1 MFQIVY
7 TTHILAAAN
16 KKAIS
21 HTSSYRTDSCHHWN
35 TGIYICQ
42 FGRWIWAATCRWYSN
57 RV

>member
-1 MFQIVY
+1 MIHIVY

-21 HTSSYRTDSCHHWN
+21 CTNSYRTDSCHHWN
-35 TGIYICQ
+35 TVIYICQ
-42 FGRWIWAATCRWYSN
+42 FERWIWAATCRRYSN

>member
-1 MFQIVY
+1 MFHIVY

-21 HTSSYRTDSCHHWN
+21 HTNSYRTDSCHHRN
-35 TGIYICQ
+35 TGICICK
-42 FGRWIWAATCRWYSN
+42 FRRWIWAATCRWYSN